1 MYTILINTDNT
12 ATAVERQR
20 IMQYSKL
27 VDTLRFIV
35 AETYNGWQ
43 IDKSSFVLQYRTPV
57 THTLKLATLELS
69 DEPYSAGYLQYKLSV
84 DTDMTAENGDL
95 ELLVSFKEV
104 SMNEEGEVTTRN
116 RNVGEIVIPVIPV
129 SNWFTAPDEALD
141 TLTQYYVA
149 NQQTIQAI
157 SDLIGT
163 INQNKADDVILDA
176 ENGRL
181 HAGND
186 GKKIGEGISLEE
198 LGDLLAEWTR
208 KGLIK
213 INT

>member
-35 AETYNGWQ
+35 PETYNGWK
-43 IDKSSFVLQYRTPV
+43 IDQSSFVLQYRTPLS
-57 THTLKLATLELS
+57 HTLRMATVELS
-69 DEPYSAGYLQYKLSV
+69 NEPYAAGYLQYRLQV

-95 ELLVSFKEV
+95 ELQVSFKEV
-104 SMNEEGEVTTRN
+104 SMDEEGVTTTRN
-116 RNVGEIVIPVIPV
+116 RNIEGIVIPIVPV
-129 SNWFTAPDEALD
+129 TNWFTAPDEALD

-149 NQQTIQAI
+149 NQQAIQAI
-157 SDLIGT
+157 SDLVGL
-163 INQNKADDVILDA
+163 INQTKADDLILD
-176 ENGRL
+176 EDNGYL
-181 HAGND
+181 SVSVG
-186 GKKIGEGISLEE
+186 GKKIGTGISLEA
-198 LGDLLAEWTR
+198 LGDQLAEWTK
-208 KGLIK
+208 KGLVK